1 MDFVFFRDNEM
12 GRSDIIREE
21 SMKFWGAVAELHMGR
36 NCPYSLHL
44 YRKRVSIVKKI
55 YIYLGL

>member
-1 MDFVFFRDNEM
+1 M
-12 GRSDIIREE
+12 GRSDINREE

-36 NCPYSLHL
+36 NCPYSVHL
-44 YRKRVSIVKKI
+44 YRKGVSIVKK